1 MTLEEVI
8 VSETAAI
15 ATAYPL
21 VVPVDAPDECI
32 VYQLIGAPESQMNG
46 YVGQRVQLGCW
57 ATSYGDAVALANAV
71 RSRFWGRHATVSDVH
86 YRSMVI
92 TMRDGIPDLEA
103 GRFSRLIDVRF
114 DYRNP
119 V

>member
-8 VSETAAI
+8 VTETAAI
-15 ATAYPL
+15 ASAFPL
-21 VVPVDAPDECI
+21 VAPVDAPAKCI
-32 VYQLIGAPESQMNG
+32 VYQLIGALESQMDG

-57 ATSYGDAVALANAV
+57 ARSYGDAVALANTV
-71 RSRFWGRHATVSDVH
+71 RSRFWGRHVTVGGVH
-86 YRSMVI
+86 YRSMVLG
-92 TMRDGIPDLEA
+92 MRDGNPDLEA
-103 GRFSRLIDVRF
+103 GRFSRLVDVRF